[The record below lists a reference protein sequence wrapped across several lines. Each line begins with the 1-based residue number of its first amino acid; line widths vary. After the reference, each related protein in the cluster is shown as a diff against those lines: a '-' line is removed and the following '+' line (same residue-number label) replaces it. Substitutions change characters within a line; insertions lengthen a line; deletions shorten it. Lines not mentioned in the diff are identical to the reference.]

1 MDFEASCRLL
11 ADYHQS
17 HLCDWF
23 TFAKSN
29 SQYGGFKPPALR
41 HMMAERACRD
51 TVFYRDALADPAAA
65 LPTFSAWLSAG
76 RPRDGV
82 ETMTAAKQT
91 QYKAMARAFLEAAQA
106 AHLKWN
112 GTTWTRAHHLLGV
125 LCLEERRRWFASE
138 LLVLLQA
145 EGLLDNALVS
155 AALVGAARDDGALPR
170 AANLRPAPRDA
181 VDRVLL
187 EHVRARS
194 LDGTLR
200 AVLKEWRM
208 DGPRAQRELAVLAST
223 PQRVTSVNPALS
235 AQLTPAVFGEMRRLF
250 VGFAHGLLIESMV
263 SRLAT
268 VEKSHPRTHSI
279 VLYHLFMHK
288 CRQMPHREARLAA
301 KMRSQCKGGLRK
313 AAQGPA
319 ALSKPLSGSANTS
332 KGQKLLLVAQTEAAA
347 EEHKDVPLLKKGRN
361 GLRARLKAARDAHD
375 EQRLSLAAKKIT
387 SLATTCVAVR
397 RAKPKTASQCALMVH
412 GVPAPGTKIAKSCTN
427 QHKKKERISRGLV
440 SVKERIQ
447 TYKDGQRRQSRK
459 QPVAKTGKQ
468 QARAACLPAGVA
480 VGVRPTKRKRLAT
493 EENQPPRVC
502 LPRAAATAAAAAT
515 SAAARAEITEPT
527 PPPTPTPPPPPRPP
541 TPPSPPPPPPPPQP
555 PPPPP
560 PPRVPLGELHRQ
572 VSSMQKQYID
582 EHGSMPTRMC
592 DLPPHFLA
600 AWKELARLRK

>member
-1 MDFEASCRLL
+1 VQKIELISGVIHHMDFEASCRLL
-11 ADYHQS
+11 ADYHLS
-17 HLCDWF
+17 HLSDWF

-51 TVFYRDALADPAAA
+51 TVFYRDALSDPAAA
-65 LPTFSAWLSAG
+65 LPTFFDWLSAR

-82 ETMTAAKQT
+82 ETMTAAKQA

-125 LCLEERRRWFASE
+125 LCLEERRQWFASE

-145 EGLLDNALVS
+145 EGLLDDALVS
-155 AALVGAARDDGALPR
+155 AALVGAARDNGALPR
-170 AANLRPAPRDA
+170 AAELRPAPRDA

-208 DGPRAQRELAVLAST
+208 DGPQAQRELAVLAST

-235 AQLTPAVFGEMRRLF
+235 SQLTPAVFGEMRRLF

-268 VEKSHPRTHSI
+268 VEKSHPRVHSI

-288 CRQMPHREARLAA
+288 CRQMPNREARLAPE
-301 KMRSQCKGGLRK
+301 MRSQRKGGLRK
-313 AAQGPA
+313 AARGPA
-319 ALSKPLSGSANTS
+319 ALSKPLSGSGNTS
-332 KGQKLLLVAQTEAAA
+332 VGQKLLLVVQTEAAA
-347 EEHKDVPLLKKGRN
+347 AEHKDVPLLKKGPN
-361 GLRARLKAARDAHD
+361 GLSARMKAARDAHD
-375 EQRLSLAAKKIT
+375 EQRCSLAAKKIT
-387 SLATTCVAVR
+387 SLATTCVAAR

-412 GVPAPGTKIAKSCTN
+412 PVPAPGTKIAKSCTN
-427 QHKKKERISRGLV
+427 QHKRKERIAGGLV
-440 SVKERIQ
+440 TVRERIQ
-447 TYKDGQRRQSRK
+447 AYKDEHRRQSRK

-468 QARAACLPAGVA
+468 QARAAGLPAGVA
-480 VGVRPTKRKRLAT
+480 VGGRAPKRKRPQ
-493 EENQPPRVC
+493 EEDLPPRVRP
-502 LPRAAATAAAAAT
+502 PRAAATAAATAAAAAAAAAT
-515 SAAARAEITEPT
+515 GAA
-527 PPPTPTPPPPPRPP
+527 
-541 TPPSPPPPPPPPQP
+541 
-555 PPPPP
+555 
-560 PPRVPLGELHRQ
+560 G
-572 VSSMQKQYID
+572 
-582 EHGSMPTRMC
+582 
-592 DLPPHFLA
+592 
-600 AWKELARLRK
+600 